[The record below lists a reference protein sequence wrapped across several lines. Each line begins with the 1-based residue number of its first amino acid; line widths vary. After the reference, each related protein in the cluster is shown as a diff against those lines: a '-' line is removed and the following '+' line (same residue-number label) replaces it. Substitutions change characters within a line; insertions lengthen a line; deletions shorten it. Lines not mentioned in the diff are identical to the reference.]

1 MTLEVLEKAN
11 ELKKEIEIIEGL
23 EQDLNWSDTIEIRGH
38 KYKLDGKILMEFCR
52 LVVQRKKEL
61 QKEFDE
67 LK

>member
-11 ELKKEIEIIEGL
+11 ELKKEIEIIEDL
-23 EQDLNWSDTIEIRGH
+23 EQDLNWSDIIEIHGH
-38 KYKLDGKILMEFCR
+38 KYKLEGKVLMEFYR